1 MQIEYISQS
10 RAVRITHKDLP
21 PIEMPMQF
29 YREGRRNEALLESVD
44 PFRELNGYIAYKGEA
59 FQEHVYNFYKKCQ
72 HIFDTVYD
80 IAGMNDQLSNA
91 IKELYEP
98 FDFADISHYVTYYC
112 IGKSISYPPSIL
124 NDINQFTDKSLIT
137 RERTYLKE
145 DYHELICF
153 IIALRLLAPIWSVY
167 IPRIV
172 STYGVPWKEYY
183 AYILIMRSQLAE
195 HPALARLQRYIEC
208 TIEKSNDPNSAVLA
222 GLSMEEY
229 PVWLMAQALARRVIM
244 GDITGNPN
252 SPASLVVIVY
262 KYVEQ
267 KALGNDKSF
276 IGRVSVKR
284 PPSEQK
290 NDIDTM
296 CVLETYNTRQ
306 DVADGYIEMFN
317 VFLEDPYEI
326 AHHLDPTIPRELVME
341 SLSVGIPD
349 LMAGEIKKGQLIIN
363 QWVLNK
369 VVPARALEYVEKGAL
384 VNGMMAVRA
393 YLWHKGLYSLAALG
407 SALPVESGW
416 ELPLL
421 ASDRRSRV
429 NKELLEELAKH
440 FPYYRHVAGKT
451 PNPVLNIMNTLAS
464 VTEHLVKDQWQLTI
478 PKVWQDQGHILNNGQ
493 FYSAQEDVKLDL
505 AQLAM
510 LVSQEDPGYY
520 QPGEE
525 LATRQS
531 TPQQSTQVPTNL
543 GI

>member
-1 MQIEYISQS
+1 
-10 RAVRITHKDLP
+10 
-21 PIEMPMQF
+21 
-29 YREGRRNEALLESVD
+29 
-44 PFRELNGYIAYKGEA
+44 
-59 FQEHVYNFYKKCQ
+59 
-72 HIFDTVYD
+72 
-80 IAGMNDQLSNA
+80 
-91 IKELYEP
+91 
-98 FDFADISHYVTYYC
+98 
-112 IGKSISYPPSIL
+112 
-124 NDINQFTDKSLIT
+124 
-137 RERTYLKE
+137 
-145 DYHELICF
+145 
-153 IIALRLLAPIWSVY
+153 
-167 IPRIV
+167 
-172 STYGVPWKEYY
+172 
-183 AYILIMRSQLAE
+183 
-195 HPALARLQRYIEC
+195 
-208 TIEKSNDPNSAVLA
+208 
-222 GLSMEEY
+222 
-229 PVWLMAQALARRVIM
+229 
-244 GDITGNPN
+244 
-252 SPASLVVIVY
+252 
-262 KYVEQ
+262 
-267 KALGNDKSF
+267 
-276 IGRVSVKR
+276 
-284 PPSEQK
+284 
-290 NDIDTM
+290 
-296 CVLETYNTRQ
+296 
-306 DVADGYIEMFN
+306 
-317 VFLEDPYEI
+317 
-326 AHHLDPTIPRELVME
+326 
-341 SLSVGIPD
+341 
-349 LMAGEIKKGQLIIN
+349 MAGEIKKGQLIIN

>member
-10 RAVRITHKDLP
+10 RAVRITHKDFP
-21 PIEMPMQF
+21 PIEMSMAF
-29 YREGRRNEALLESVD
+29 YREGRRNETLLESVN
-44 PFRELNGYIAYKGEA
+44 PFLELNGYLTYKGEEFQDHVFA
-59 FQEHVYNFYKKCQ
+59 FYQRCQ

-80 IAGMNDQLSNA
+80 VAGMNEQLSRA
-91 IKELYEP
+91 IEILYEP

-124 NDINQFTDKSLIT
+124 SNIDQFTDKSLIT

-183 AYILIMRSQLAE
+183 AYILILRSKLAQ
-195 HPALARLQRYIEC
+195 HPSLARLQRYIEC
-208 TIEKSNDPNSAVLA
+208 TIEKGNDPNSAILA
-222 GLSMEEY
+222 GLSLEEY

-267 KALGNDKSF
+267 KAIGNDKSF
-276 IGRVSVKR
+276 IGKVSVKR
-284 PPSEQK
+284 PLSEQK

-306 DVADGYIEMFN
+306 EVADGYIEMFN
-317 VFLEDPYEI
+317 VFLEDPFEVAY
-326 AHHLDPTIPRELVME
+326 HLDPTIPKELIE
-341 SLSVGIPD
+341 EAHNGIPD
-349 LMAGEIKKGQLIIN
+349 LLAGEIKKGQLIIN

-369 VVPARALEYVEKGAL
+369 VVPARALEYVEKTAL
-384 VNGMMAVRA
+384 VNGMIAARA
-393 YLWHKGLYSLAALG
+393 YLWHKGLYSLAAL
-407 SALPVESGW
+407 ATCLPVESGW
-416 ELPLL
+416 DVPLL

-429 NKELLEELAKH
+429 NKELLEELSKH

-451 PNPVLNIMNTLAS
+451 PNPVLNIMNTLAG
-464 VTEHLVKDQWQLTI
+464 VTEHLIKDQWHLTI
-478 PKVWQDQGHILNNGQ
+478 PEKWIKQGHILNNGV
-493 FYSAQEDVKLDL
+493 FYSAQDDVKLDL

-510 LVSQEDPGYY
+510 MLSQEDPGYY

-525 LATRQS
+525 TADS
-531 TPQQSTQVPTNL
+531 TSNL